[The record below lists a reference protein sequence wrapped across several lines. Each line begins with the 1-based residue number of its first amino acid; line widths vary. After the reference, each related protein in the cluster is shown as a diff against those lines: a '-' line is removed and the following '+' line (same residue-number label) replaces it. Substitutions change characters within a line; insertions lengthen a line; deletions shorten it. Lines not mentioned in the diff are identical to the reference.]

1 MDSAPTRPR
10 MRRIGSTRP
19 ETRYLY
25 KLTPGT
31 YQPRARQGPC
41 SAKSR
46 CIVGESF
53 FGVEWR
59 WLAGQGRVVPGTGG
73 AGCGFQL
80 LRMRFRKEMPARTLS
95 DLRQGD
101 EGVLDRLEVVAD
113 VAERLMELGFLP
125 GVRVSAGRPAP
136 GGDPMIFRVDG
147 SEVAIRRAT
156 ARRLILSDSEQVGEA
171 GDYV

>member
-1 MDSAPTRPR
+1 
-10 MRRIGSTRP
+10 
-19 ETRYLY
+19 
-25 KLTPGT
+25 
-31 YQPRARQGPC
+31 
-41 SAKSR
+41 
-46 CIVGESF
+46 
-53 FGVEWR
+53 
-59 WLAGQGRVVPGTGG
+59 
-73 AGCGFQL
+73 
-80 LRMRFRKEMPARTLS
+80 MPAKTLS

-156 ARRLILSDSEQVGEA
+156 ARRLILSDSEHPGEA